1 MLGLNPKVAVH
12 QLMVKHS
19 IQPIKKAQRR
29 FRPKLVSQIE
39 TKIDKLINVGFIKE
53 VKYSKWIVNIIPIKK
68 KNGQISVCVDFR
80 HLNNSCPKDNF
91 SLPIIDL
98 TINATTSH
106 EALSF
111 MVGSLGYNQIWMVPM
126 DEELIAFHTLK
137 SIYYYKVMPLGIKNA
152 SQIYQHAMQRIFDDM
167 LHKNVECY
175 VDNLVVKS
183 RKREYH
189 LQDLCMV
196 FNRLRRYQLKMNSL
210 KCAFSVTLGK
220 FLGFIF
226 QHCGIEVD

>member
-19 IQPIKKAQRR
+19 IQPIKKAQMR
-29 FRPKLVSQIE
+29 FWPKLVSQIE
-39 TKIDKLINVGFIKE
+39 TKIDKLIKVGFIKE
-53 VKYSKWIVNIIPIKK
+53 VKYSKYIVNIIPIKK

-126 DEELIAFHTLK
+126 DEELIAFRTPK
-137 SIYYYKVMPLGIKNA
+137 GIYYYKVMSFGLKNA
-152 SQIYQHAMQRIFDDM
+152 GATYQRVMQKIFHDM
-167 LHKNVECY
+167 LYKNVECY
-175 VDNLVVKS
+175 VDDLVVKS
-183 RKREYH
+183 KKREDH
-189 LQDLCMV
+189 LRDLRMV
-196 FNRLRRYQLKMNSL
+196 FDRLRRS
-210 KCAFSVTLGK
+210 
-220 FLGFIF
+220 
-226 QHCGIEVD
+226 